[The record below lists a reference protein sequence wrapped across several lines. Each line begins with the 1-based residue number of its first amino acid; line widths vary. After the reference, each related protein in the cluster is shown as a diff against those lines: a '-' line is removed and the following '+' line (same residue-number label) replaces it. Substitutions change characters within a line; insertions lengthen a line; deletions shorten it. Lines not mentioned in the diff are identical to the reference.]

1 MPDREGSAL
10 VERILSVVMRKVLG
24 GVVKSAE
31 RLVKRALRLLAMALA
46 GVLIASLGIGF
57 VAVGSVKWLAILMP
71 SWLAW
76 AIVGIVLLLLGIVLM
91 LAALLT
97 SRS

>member
-1 MPDREGSAL
+1 MPDRDDSTL
-10 VERILSVVMRKVLG
+10 LERILSAISSRIIG
-24 GVVKSAE
+24 GVAKSAE

-46 GVLIASLGIGF
+46 GVLIASLGISF
-57 VAVGSVKWLAILMP
+57 IAVGAVKWLANLMP

-91 LAALLT
+91 LGALLS